1 MKLYYTQYAS
11 MSTTYFL
18 GVAFC
23 WIRCILAYNR
33 RKQMGR
39 MLTKAVRASRLQLSV
54 TEDDK
59 ARFEEA
65 RLKYRPRMQFQD
77 FLLELMDLGLEME
90 EREAQMLKDYM
101 DGRTEKAHEGKAV
114 SA

>member
-1 MKLYYTQYAS
+1 
-11 MSTTYFL
+11 
-18 GVAFC
+18 
-23 WIRCILAYNR
+23 
-33 RKQMGR
+33 MGR
-39 MLTKAVRASRLQLSV
+39 MLTKAVRTSRLQLSV

-77 FLLELMDLGLEME
+77 FLLELMDLGLELE

-101 DGRTEKAHEGKAV
+101 DGKTGKAHEGK
-114 SA
+114 SASA